1 MSCSRPCCAWPS
13 SLLPA
18 LHRVALLPTFCRLPF
33 RRAALCPSIR
43 RAALTSHSSA
53 LLLVLP
59 SSSTNLTTGS
69 TTGAGLPVRSIRSR
83 HAVAE
88 AIISGTQAS
97 SCNKKRGVVTGKKT
111 AAIVRTSGKS
121 RVTYDPAVSG
131 LPKEVRSRL
140 VSDMSAFLKDR
151 VPMLFPT
158 FGKMPLSKRT
168 MLFDYLSES
177 YDIDH
182 VDKALV
188 TWIQK
193 KVADRFKDWKYKI
206 HKNWQAQGDSPIP
219 VEFIH
224 RPDQWEWLCNHFKAE
239 NFQITQI
246 RASENKKAHSGVAQA
261 FVLQAHDLK
270 QKGDQA
276 PHLTTYVEVY
286 KKYDPDLAAAV
297 QSARTVEVEKMMAD
311 LPPIDEALD
320 CTSPASAPA
329 LILSYET
336 QVSVLERA
344 VGPSRGTRVRGLE
357 SGSAKLPR
365 KRGPSSQID
374 SGTSIELVAEV
385 AQLRANQAAIN
396 EQLQKER
403 AEREMEKV
411 DFERKLQAQIE
422 YVIRA
427 AGIQPPIPPSDGSS
441 PYVVFVI
448 EYCRCPETWITG
460 TSNLDAHNLG
470 LLAPVIQMPRNL
482 DYWHQ
487 LYSAATTGTNLDLFT
502 QFKDKLGYE
511 RTESGYTV
519 LHVASHFG
527 QLEAVN
533 HILSLNQTLLLTR
546 SDETWESA
554 LHLAARG
561 GHSSVL
567 RALIDCAK
575 ELPPSEERRGNQTI
589 LKVAK
594 EEMLRFFNDKDH
606 YTALH
611 EAVRYHHVDI
621 VKMLIKEDPD
631 YSYDLVSSIE
641 VDNLYGPLRFKMFVD
656 LSTNCDETPL
666 YLAAR
671 NGFYE
676 LVDVI
681 VKNCKSPAFDGP
693 NGKTALHG
701 AVISNNKG
709 RYLLLNLLL
718 CS

>member
-1 MSCSRPCCAWPS
+1 
-13 SLLPA
+13 
-18 LHRVALLPTFCRLPF
+18 
-33 RRAALCPSIR
+33 
-43 RAALTSHSSA
+43 
-53 LLLVLP
+53 
-59 SSSTNLTTGS
+59 
-69 TTGAGLPVRSIRSR
+69 
-83 HAVAE
+83 
-88 AIISGTQAS
+88 
-97 SCNKKRGVVTGKKT
+97 
-111 AAIVRTSGKS
+111 
-121 RVTYDPAVSG
+121 
-131 LPKEVRSRL
+131 
-140 VSDMSAFLKDR
+140 
-151 VPMLFPT
+151 
-158 FGKMPLSKRT
+158 MPLSKRT

-441 PYVVFVI
+441 PY
-448 EYCRCPETWITG
+448 
-460 TSNLDAHNLG
+460 
-470 LLAPVIQMPRNL
+470 
-482 DYWHQ
+482 
-487 LYSAATTGTNLDLFT
+487 
-502 QFKDKLGYE
+502 DKLGYE

-701 AVISNNKG
+701 ANMRARPG
-709 RYLLLNLLL
+709 FQRGTYYLNEAERFATRVE
-718 CS
+718 